1 MPYSAMV
8 WLVSSHEL
16 REEEEDKEAP
26 CRVLL
31 GLFGR
36 PKDVAELAVLLVAV
50 GWLTGQVVSLDRGVS
65 CHHL

>member
-1 MPYSAMV
+1 VSYSAMV
-8 WLVSSHEL
+8 WLVNSREL

-31 GLFGR
+31 GRFGR

-50 GWLTGQVVSLDRGVS
+50 GWLTGQVVALDSGVS